1 MLHEVLLALSGHP
14 SPLFADSV
22 SDHDASDL
30 PFLSPSE
37 KALLAS
43 IGRLSELHRR
53 LKRHLDTVSST
64 HVSLICRAVATSVQH
79 THLARFQ
86 KKILETESK
95 ILTHDAS
102 IVGAYDIVPLA
113 ALVAE
118 FDQWPRLMNW
128 YWDLATFVS
137 SPKHGS
143 ASGAHCTSARLIDK
157 LRAETQ
163 SGFPEIE
170 DAATELARVAERA
183 WLRQLSSWL
192 IYGKLPTLGSRDFFI
207 RTEGDEG
214 SRSFVKNKELLPSF
228 VPPSL
233 AASLLFIGKSIHQV
247 EYYRRSSN
255 NARSTP
261 SLPAANQTELASD
274 HLQQLSSL
282 SLPIVPSQFSRTI
295 AQIRLS
301 LSQNVLQ
308 HLLPM
313 SETVQVLVCL
323 RQFFLLDRG
332 EFATALIAE
341 AEERV
346 QSRQQNMGKLLVQDP
361 VKALQSLS
369 MKDTELNQVLRQVW
383 RSLAVADENG
393 EDATLDYAQSQIS
406 LTNPKYTSSR
416 PSTAGSSSDGMP
428 EISSIAFNNLLFPN
442 PTELSMTVSP
452 PLDLFLS
459 SRDLETYTAIS
470 SYMLAIR
477 RGHQRLNSL
486 WKRTPARR
494 DHPVSTTKQSELR
507 PRHNARNIAMRRVW
521 ATCSAAI
528 FMLSE
533 TAAFFEGEIVRQSCE
548 HFQSWIEEPLK
559 QSTRSTASTASE
571 KPVQRDPETLAAGH
585 RTFLSSLTYALL
597 LTDMQFTREL
607 RSLLGN
613 VDNLIAYFQRLL
625 DMQQKLD
632 FEQQSGSES
641 AHTVREEQRMSL
653 ELDRARKKVD
663 SDLKSVI
670 RRLRQLDGDRVGS
683 LRHLEQKR
691 PDQGD
696 FEAWKDGGSIDRLLM
711 KLEFGRMVVDGY
723 EVFRT

>member
-1 MLHEVLLALSGHP
+1 MMLHEVLLALSGHP

-22 SDHDASDL
+22 SDHDASDIPL
-30 PFLSPSE
+30 LSPSE
-37 KALLAS
+37 KALLDS
-43 IGRLSELHRR
+43 VGRLSELHRR
-53 LKRHLDTVSST
+53 LKRHLETISST
-64 HVSLICRAVATSVQH
+64 HVSVICRAVATSVQQ

-86 KKILETESK
+86 KKILDTESK
-95 ILTHDAS
+95 ILKNDAS
-102 IVGAYDIVPLA
+102 IVGAYEIVPLA

-118 FDQWPRLMNW
+118 FDAWPRLMSW
-128 YWDLATFVS
+128 YWDLATFMS
-137 SPKHGS
+137 SPKHDSGS
-143 ASGAHCTSARLIDK
+143 GVQCTSARLIDK

-163 SGFPEIE
+163 TGFPEIE
-170 DAATELARVAERA
+170 DAATELARAAERA
-183 WLRQLSSWL
+183 WLRQLSSW
-192 IYGKLPTLGSRDFFI
+192 IVYGKLPTLGARDFFI
-207 RTEGDEG
+207 RAEGDEG
-214 SRSFVKNKELLPSF
+214 SRSFAKKKELLPSF
-228 VPPSL
+228 VTPSL

-255 NARSTP
+255 TRSTP
-261 SLPAANQTELASD
+261 SIPAADQTQLASD

-295 AQIRLS
+295 AHIRLS

-346 QSRQQNMGKLLVQDP
+346 QSRQQNMGKLLAQDP

-383 RSLAVADENG
+383 RSLAAADENG

-406 LTNPKYTSSR
+406 LTNPKYSSSR
-416 PSTAGSSSDGMP
+416 PSTADSSSDGMP

-442 PTELSMTVSP
+442 PTELSMTISP

-470 SYMLAIR
+470 SYLLAIR

-494 DHPVSTTKQSELR
+494 DHPVSTAQQSDLR
-507 PRHNARNIAMRRVW
+507 PRHNQRNIAMRRVW

-548 HFQSWIEEPLK
+548 HFQTWIEEPLR
-559 QSTRSTASTASE
+559 QSTRSTSSIASD
-571 KPVQRDPETLAAGH
+571 KPIQRDPETLAAGH

-625 DMQQKLD
+625 DMQQKMD

-641 AHTVREEQRMSL
+641 AHTVSEEQRMSL